1 MIYAVRQL
9 ESIAQGAIRRGGYRP
24 KGKEKRQLFI
34 LQGLPGIGREKAKR
48 LLDTFG
54 SVEAV
59 MKAAS
64 KELQS
69 VEGIGQRTAER
80 IRWAVTA

>member
-1 MIYAVRQL
+1 M
-9 ESIAQGAIRRGGYRP
+9 
-24 KGKEKRQLFI
+24 
-34 LQGLPGIGREKAKR
+34 QGLPGIGREKAKR